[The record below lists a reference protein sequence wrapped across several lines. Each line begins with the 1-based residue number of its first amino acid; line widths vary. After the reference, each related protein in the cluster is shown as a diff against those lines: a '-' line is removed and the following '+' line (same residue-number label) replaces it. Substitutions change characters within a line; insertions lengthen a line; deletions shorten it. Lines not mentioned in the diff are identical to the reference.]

1 MFCLPLPPTT
11 FPQME
16 TELQHV
22 ALCANPT
29 LASSG
34 NSSGHPSA
42 RRLSLFPGG
51 SILSHTSVPTHILS
65 FLLGMYL
72 CIQVTWKALTH
83 W

>member
-1 MFCLPLPPTT
+1 MSCLPLPSTA

-16 TELQHV
+16 TELQHM

-34 NSSGHPSA
+34 NTSA

-51 SILSHTSVPTHILS
+51 NILSHTSVPTHILS